1 MNQKDYIDLSQRE
14 AVIVAYGRSPIGK
27 APKGVFHS
35 THPVDLG
42 AQTLKGVL
50 ARVPQLDSAQI
61 DDVVVGC
68 AYPEERQG
76 WQFSRV
82 IVQRAGLPDSVCAQT
97 LTRFCSSGLQ
107 AIATGANA
115 ILAGQADVIVAGGVE
130 SMSQVKKMAYP
141 EEYWES
147 YLAGHYPEA
156 YMGPGLTAENV
167 AERWKV
173 SRADMDAM
181 AVESHRRA
189 DQAQQA
195 GLFDEEIIPVYAN
208 TDDGDRVLVTRD
220 EGVRPGTNAEKLAQL
235 KPCFV
240 ESGSVTA
247 ATSSQ
252 MSDGAAFVVLMSRQK
267 AEALG
272 VKPLARLVG
281 FAVGGCP
288 AEVMGIGPIYAVP
301 KVLERTGLALEDM
314 EVIELNE
321 AFASQALV
329 CIRELGMDP
338 ERVNPNGGALALG
351 HPLGATGA
359 ALTCK
364 VLSQLRRN
372 GGRYGMVT
380 MCIGGGMGAA
390 GIFELLNGTI

>member
-82 IVQRAGLPDSVCAQT
+82 IVQRAGLPDSDCAQT

-147 YLAGHYPEA
+147 YLAEHYPEA

-390 GIFELLNGTI
+390 GIFELLNDTI

>member
-14 AVIVAYGRSPIGK
+14 AVIVAYGRSPIEK

-147 YLAGHYPEA
+147 YLAEHYPEA

-240 ESGSVTA
+240 ENGSVTA

-390 GIFELLNGTI
+390 GIFELLNDTI

>member
-147 YLAGHYPEA
+147 YLAEHYPEA

-167 AERWKV
+167 VERWKV

-240 ESGSVTA
+240 ENGSVTA

-301 KVLERTGLALEDM
+301 KVLERTGLALENM

-390 GIFELLNGTI
+390 GIFELLNDTI

>member
-147 YLAGHYPEA
+147 YLAEHYPEA

-301 KVLERTGLALEDM
+301 KVLERTGLALKDM

-390 GIFELLNGTI
+390 GIFELLNDTI

>member
-1 MNQKDYIDLSQRE
+1 MNQRE
-14 AVIVAYGRSPIGK
+14 AVIVAYGRSPVGK
-27 APKGVFHS
+27 APKGVYRC

-42 AQTLKGVL
+42 AQTLTGVL
-50 ARVPQLDSAQI
+50 ARVPELKAEDI

-76 WQFSRV
+76 WQFSRI

-130 SMSQVKKMAYP
+130 SMTMVRKMSYP
-141 EEYWES
+141 QEYWEG
-147 YLAGHYPEA
+147 YLAEHYPEA
-156 YMGPGLTAENV
+156 YMAPGLTAELV
-167 AERWKV
+167 AERCHV
-173 SRADMDAM
+173 TREDMDAM

-189 DQAQQA
+189 AAAQEA
-195 GLFDEEIIPVYAN
+195 GLFDEEIIPIEALQE
-208 TDDGDRVLVTRD
+208 DGSRVTITKD
-220 EGVRPGTNAEKLAQL
+220 EGVRPGTTAEKLATL
-235 KPCFV
+235 KPCFKEDGV
-240 ESGSVTA
+240 VTA

-252 MSDGAAFVVLMSRQK
+252 MSDGASFVVLMSREK
-267 AEALG
+267 AAELG
-272 VKPLARLVG
+272 LTPVARLVS

-288 AEVMGIGPIYAVP
+288 AEVMGLGPIYAVP
-301 KVLERTGLALEDM
+301 KALKRAGMTLDQM

-321 AFASQALV
+321 AFAAQALP

-338 ERVNPNGGALALG
+338 AKVNPNGGAMALG

-359 ALTCK
+359 VLTCK
-364 VLSQLRRN
+364 VLSQLKRQQ
-372 GGRYGMVT
+372 GRYGMVT
-380 MCIGGGMGAA
+380 MCVGGGMGAA
-390 GIFELLNGTI
+390 GIYELL

>member
-147 YLAGHYPEA
+147 YLAEHYPEA

-195 GLFDEEIIPVYAN
+195 GLFDEEIIPVHAN

-240 ESGSVTA
+240 ENGSVTA

-301 KVLERTGLALEDM
+301 KVLERTGLALENM

-390 GIFELLNGTI
+390 GIFELLNDTI

>member
-147 YLAGHYPEA
+147 YLAEHYPEA

-240 ESGSVTA
+240 ENGSVTA

-301 KVLERTGLALEDM
+301 KVLERTGLTLEDM

-390 GIFELLNGTI
+390 GIFELLNDTI

>member
-147 YLAGHYPEA
+147 YLAEHYPEA

-240 ESGSVTA
+240 ENGSVTA

-301 KVLERTGLALEDM
+301 KVLERTGLTLEDM

-359 ALTCK
+359 VLTCK

>member
-147 YLAGHYPEA
+147 YLAEHYPEA

-208 TDDGDRVLVTRD
+208 TDDGDRMLVTRD

-240 ESGSVTA
+240 ENGSVTA

-390 GIFELLNGTI
+390 GIFELLNDTI

>member
-147 YLAGHYPEA
+147 YLAEHYPEA

-240 ESGSVTA
+240 ENGSVTA

-301 KVLERTGLALEDM
+301 KVLERTGLALKDM

-390 GIFELLNGTI
+390 GIFELLNDTI

>member
-27 APKGVFHS
+27 APKGVFRS

-147 YLAGHYPEA
+147 YLAEHYPEA

-208 TDDGDRVLVTRD
+208 TDDGDRMLVTRD

-240 ESGSVTA
+240 ENGSVTA

-338 ERVNPNGGALALG
+338 ERVNPNGGAMALG

-359 ALTCK
+359 
-364 VLSQLRRN
+364 VLSCKAISELRRT
-372 GGRYGMVT
+372 GKKYAMVT
-380 MCIGGGMGAA
+380 MCIAGGMGAA
-390 GIFELLNGTI
+390 GIFECL

>member
-147 YLAGHYPEA
+147 YLAEHYPEA

-208 TDDGDRVLVTRD
+208 TDDGDRMLVTRD

-240 ESGSVTA
+240 ENGSVTA

-301 KVLERTGLALEDM
+301 KVLERTGLTLEDM

-390 GIFELLNGTI
+390 GIFELLNDTI

>member
-1 MNQKDYIDLSQRE
+1 MSNCIDLSRQE

-27 APKGVFHS
+27 AFKGSFRNL
-35 THPVDLG
+35 HPVDLG

-76 WQFSRV
+76 WQFGRV

-130 SMSQVKKMAYP
+130 SMSLVKKMAYN
-141 EEYWES
+141 EEYYEE
-147 YLAGHYPEA
+147 YLAEHYPQA

-167 AERWKV
+167 AERWNV
-173 SRADMDAM
+173 SRTDMEAM

-189 DQAQQA
+189 HAAQEA
-195 GLFDEEIIPVYAN
+195 GLFDEEIIPIDVVDEN
-208 TDDGDRVLVTRD
+208 GEHITVTKD
-220 EGVRPGTNAEKLAQL
+220 EGIRPGTNMERLAQL
-235 KPCFV
+235 KPCFKEDGV
-240 ESGSVTA
+240 VTA

-252 MSDGAAFVVLMSRQK
+252 TSDGASFVVLMSRKK
-267 AEALG
+267 AEELKIA
-272 VKPLARLVG
+272 PIARLVG
-281 FAVGGCP
+281 FAVAGCP
-288 AEVMGIGPIYAVP
+288 AEIMGIGPTKAVP
-301 KVLERTGLALEDM
+301 KVLAQTGMSLDEM

-321 AFASQALV
+321 AFASQALT
-329 CIRELGMDP
+329 CIRELHMDP
-338 ERVNPNGGALALG
+338 EKVNPNGGALALG
-351 HPLGATGA
+351 HPLGATGSI
-359 ALTCK
+359 LTCK
-364 VLSQLRRN
+364 ALSQLKRI

-390 GIFELLNGTI
+390 GIFELLDR

>member
-147 YLAGHYPEA
+147 YLAEHYPEA
-156 YMGPGLTAENV
+156 YMGPGLTA
-167 AERWKV
+167 
-173 SRADMDAM
+173 
-181 AVESHRRA
+181 
-189 DQAQQA
+189 
-195 GLFDEEIIPVYAN
+195 
-208 TDDGDRVLVTRD
+208 DGS
-220 EGVRPGTNAEKLAQL
+220 
-235 KPCFV
+235 F
-240 ESGSVTA
+240 
-247 ATSSQ
+247 
-252 MSDGAAFVVLMSRQK
+252 
-267 AEALG
+267 
-272 VKPLARLVG
+272 
-281 FAVGGCP
+281 
-288 AEVMGIGPIYAVP
+288 
-301 KVLERTGLALEDM
+301 
-314 EVIELNE
+314 
-321 AFASQALV
+321 
-329 CIRELGMDP
+329 
-338 ERVNPNGGALALG
+338 
-351 HPLGATGA
+351 
-359 ALTCK
+359 
-364 VLSQLRRN
+364 
-372 GGRYGMVT
+372 
-380 MCIGGGMGAA
+380 
-390 GIFELLNGTI
+390 

>member
-42 AQTLKGVL
+42 
-50 ARVPQLDSAQI
+50 
-61 DDVVVGC
+61 
-68 AYPEERQG
+68 
-76 WQFSRV
+76 
-82 IVQRAGLPDSVCAQT
+82 AQT

-147 YLAGHYPEA
+147 YLAEHYPEA

-240 ESGSVTA
+240 ENGSVTA

-301 KVLERTGLALEDM
+301 KVLERTGLTLEDM

-390 GIFELLNGTI
+390 GIFELLNDTI

>member
-50 ARVPQLDSAQI
+50 ARVSQLDSAQI

-147 YLAGHYPEA
+147 YLAEHYPEA

-208 TDDGDRVLVTRD
+208 TDDGDRMLVTRD

-240 ESGSVTA
+240 ENGSVTA

-329 CIRELGMDP
+329 CIRELGMDL

-390 GIFELLNGTI
+390 GIFELLNDTI

>member
-1 MNQKDYIDLSQRE
+1 MNQRE
-14 AVIVAYGRSPIGK
+14 PVIVAYGRSPIGK
-27 APKGVFHS
+27 APKGAFRL

-50 ARVPQLDSAQI
+50 ARVPQLDPKDI

-76 WQFSRV
+76 WQFSRI

-115 ILAGQADVIVAGGVE
+115 IIADQADVVVAGGVE
-130 SMSQVKKMAYP
+130 SMTMVKKMSYP

-147 YLAGHYPEA
+147 WLAENYPEA

-167 AERWKV
+167 AEQYNVTRE
-173 SRADMDAM
+173 DMDAM

-189 DQAQQA
+189 AAAQAA
-195 GLFDEEIIPVYAN
+195 GLFDEEIIPIEALQE
-208 TDDGDRVLVTRD
+208 DGSRVTVTAD
-220 EGVRPGTNAEKLAQL
+220 EGVRPGTTAEKLATL
-235 KPCFV
+235 KPCFKEGGV
-240 ESGSVTA
+240 VTA

-252 MSDGAAFVVLMSRQK
+252 MSDGASFVVLMTREK
-267 AEALG
+267 AAELG
-272 VKPLARLVG
+272 LKPIARLVG
-281 FAVGGCP
+281 FAVGGCG
-288 AEVMGIGPIYAVP
+288 AEVMGLGPIYAVP
-301 KVLERTGLALEDM
+301 KVLKRTGMTLDQM

-321 AFASQALV
+321 AFAAQALP

-338 ERVNPNGGALALG
+338 EKVNPNGGAMALG

-364 VLSQLRRN
+364 ALSHLKRN
-372 GGRYGMVT
+372 NGRYGMVT

-390 GIFELLNGTI
+390 GIFEML

>member
-1 MNQKDYIDLSQRE
+1 MNQKDYIGLSQRE

-27 APKGVFHS
+27 APKGVFRS

-147 YLAGHYPEA
+147 YLAEHYPEA

-208 TDDGDRVLVTRD
+208 TDDGDRMLVTRD

-240 ESGSVTA
+240 ENGSVTA

-380 MCIGGGMGAA
+380 MCIGGGMGTA
-390 GIFELLNGTI
+390 GIFELLNDTI

>member
-147 YLAGHYPEA
+147 YLAEHYPEA

-195 GLFDEEIIPVYAN
+195 GLFDKEIIPVYAN

>member
-1 MNQKDYIDLSQRE
+1 MNQKDYIDLSRRE

-147 YLAGHYPEA
+147 YLAEHYPEA

-240 ESGSVTA
+240 ENGSVTA

-252 MSDGAAFVVLMSRQK
+252 MSDGAAFVVLMSRLK
-267 AEALG
+267 AEELG

-301 KVLERTGLALEDM
+301 KVLERTGLTLEDM

>member
-1 MNQKDYIDLSQRE
+1 MNQKDYIDLSRRE

-147 YLAGHYPEA
+147 YLAEHYPEA

-240 ESGSVTA
+240 ENGSVTA

-267 AEALG
+267 AEELG

-301 KVLERTGLALEDM
+301 KVLERTGLTLEDM

-359 ALTCK
+359 VLTCK

>member
-147 YLAGHYPEA
+147 YLAEHYPEA

-301 KVLERTGLALEDM
+301 KVLERTGLTLEDM

-390 GIFELLNGTI
+390 GIFELLNDTI

>member
-1 MNQKDYIDLSQRE
+1 MNQKDYIDLSRRE

-147 YLAGHYPEA
+147 YLAEHYPEA

-240 ESGSVTA
+240 ENGSVTA

-267 AEALG
+267 AEELG

-301 KVLERTGLALEDM
+301 KVLERTGLTLEDM

-390 GIFELLNGTI
+390 GIFELLNDTI

>member
-147 YLAGHYPEA
+147 YLAEHYPEA

-240 ESGSVTA
+240 ENGSVTA

-267 AEALG
+267 AEALS

-390 GIFELLNGTI
+390 GIFELLNDTI

>member
-1 MNQKDYIDLSQRE
+1 MNRRE
-14 AVIVAYGRSPIGK
+14 PVIVAYGRSPIGK
-27 APKGVFHS
+27 APKGAYRL

-50 ARVPQLDSAQI
+50 ARVPQLDPKDI

-76 WQFSRV
+76 WQFSRIV
-82 IVQRAGLPDSVCAQT
+82 VQRAGLPDSVCAQT

-115 ILAGQADVIVAGGVE
+115 IIADQADVVVAGGVE
-130 SMSQVKKMAYP
+130 SMTMVKKMSYP
-141 EEYWES
+141 EEYWEG
-147 YLAGHYPEA
+147 YLAEHYPEA

-167 AERWKV
+167 AEQYHVTRE
-173 SRADMDAM
+173 DMDAM

-189 DQAQQA
+189 AAAQEA
-195 GLFDEEIIPVYAN
+195 GLFDEEIIPIEALQE
-208 TDDGDRVLVTRD
+208 DGSRVTVTRD
-220 EGVRPGTNAEKLAQL
+220 EGVRPGTNVEKLATL
-235 KPCFV
+235 KPCFKEGGV
-240 ESGSVTA
+240 VTA

-252 MSDGAAFVVLMSRQK
+252 MSDGASFVVLMTREK
-267 AEALG
+267 AAELG
-272 VKPLARLVG
+272 LKPIARLVG

-288 AEVMGIGPIYAVP
+288 AEVMGLGPIYAVP
-301 KVLERTGLALEDM
+301 KVLKRTGMTLDQM

-321 AFASQALV
+321 AFAAQALP

-338 ERVNPNGGALALG
+338 EKVNPNGGAMALG

-364 VLSQLRRN
+364 VLSHLKRN
-372 GGRYGMVT
+372 NGRYGMVT
-380 MCIGGGMGAA
+380 MCVGGGMGAA
-390 GIFELLNGTI
+390 GIFELL

>member
-27 APKGVFHS
+27 APTGVFHS

-147 YLAGHYPEA
+147 YLAEHYPEA

-195 GLFDEEIIPVYAN
+195 GLFDEEIIPVYVN

-240 ESGSVTA
+240 ENGSVTA

-301 KVLERTGLALEDM
+301 KVLERTGLALKDM

-390 GIFELLNGTI
+390 GIFELLNDTI

>member
-147 YLAGHYPEA
+147 YLAEHYPEA

-240 ESGSVTA
+240 ENGSVTA

-252 MSDGAAFVVLMSRQK
+252 MSDGAAFVVLMSSQK

-390 GIFELLNGTI
+390 GIFELLNDTI

>member
-14 AVIVAYGRSPIGK
+14 VVIVAYGRSPIGK

-147 YLAGHYPEA
+147 YLAEHYPEA

-240 ESGSVTA
+240 ENGSVTA

-390 GIFELLNGTI
+390 GIFELLNDTI

>member
-147 YLAGHYPEA
+147 YLAEHYPEA

-240 ESGSVTA
+240 ENGSVTA

-252 MSDGAAFVVLMSRQK
+252 MSDGAAFVVLLSRQK

-329 CIRELGMDP
+329 CIRKLGMDP

-390 GIFELLNGTI
+390 GIFELLNDTI

>member
-27 APKGVFHS
+27 APKGVFRS

-147 YLAGHYPEA
+147 YLAEHYPEA

-240 ESGSVTA
+240 ENGSVTA

-390 GIFELLNGTI
+390 GIFELLNDTI

>member
-1 MNQKDYIDLSQRE
+1 MNQKDYIDLSRRE

-147 YLAGHYPEA
+147 YLAEHYPEA

-240 ESGSVTA
+240 ENGSVTA

-301 KVLERTGLALEDM
+301 KVLERTGLTLEDM

-359 ALTCK
+359 VLTCK

-390 GIFELLNGTI
+390 GIFELLNDTI

>member
-1 MNQKDYIDLSQRE
+1 MNQKDYIDLSRRE

-141 EEYWES
+141 EDYWES
-147 YLAGHYPEA
+147 YLAEHYPEA

-173 SRADMDAM
+173 SRADLDAM

-240 ESGSVTA
+240 ENGSVTA

-267 AEALG
+267 AEELG

-301 KVLERTGLALEDM
+301 KVLERTGLTLEDM

>member
-1 MNQKDYIDLSQRE
+1 MNQKDYIDLSRRE

-147 YLAGHYPEA
+147 YLAEHYPEA

-208 TDDGDRVLVTRD
+208 TDDGGRVLVTRD

-235 KPCFV
+235 KPCFM
-240 ESGSVTA
+240 ENGSVTA

-301 KVLERTGLALEDM
+301 KVLERTGLTLEDM

>member
-50 ARVPQLDSAQI
+50 VRVPQLDSAQI

-147 YLAGHYPEA
+147 YLAEHYPEA

-240 ESGSVTA
+240 ENGSVTA

-390 GIFELLNGTI
+390 GIFELLNDTI

>member
-1 MNQKDYIDLSQRE
+1 MNQKDYIDLSRRE

-147 YLAGHYPEA
+147 YLAEHYPEA

-240 ESGSVTA
+240 ENGSVTA

-267 AEALG
+267 AEKLG

-301 KVLERTGLALEDM
+301 KVLERTGLTLEDM

-390 GIFELLNGTI
+390 GIFELLNDTI

>member
-147 YLAGHYPEA
+147 YLAEHYPEA

-208 TDDGDRVLVTRD
+208 MDDGDRVLVTRD

-390 GIFELLNGTI
+390 GIFELLNDTI

>member
-147 YLAGHYPEA
+147 YLAEHYPEA

-267 AEALG
+267 AELLG

-390 GIFELLNGTI
+390 GIFELLNDTI

>member
-147 YLAGHYPEA
+147 YLAEHYPEA

-301 KVLERTGLALEDM
+301 KVLERTGLALENM

-390 GIFELLNGTI
+390 GIFELLNDTI

>member
-147 YLAGHYPEA
+147 YLAEHYPEA

-208 TDDGDRVLVTRD
+208 TDDGDRMLVTRD

-240 ESGSVTA
+240 ENGSVTA

-314 EVIELNE
+314 EVIENE

-390 GIFELLNGTI
+390 GIFELLNDTI